1 MKRLLLILF
10 LILLLACNKR
20 PEPVV
25 EPQPVPFA
33 FSDTLLR
40 IDSLMQHD
48 ADSALLMLTSFRPTE
63 GSGKISST
71 FNANYQSLLL
81 SEALYKTDNPQLNRF
96 VGIETFQETSLQD
109 AMRYF
114 DSIVV
119 HYPGNDDLIVLSARS
134 HYMNGVGFYENDSV
148 VEACKEYLH
157 TLEIMEGHFDEK
169 QLVGYK
175 AKFMGLTYTR
185 LGEIFLNN
193 GLGTPAIDSYNNAI
207 NYFAL
212 LPNYSLANTFLHLG
226 TSYLLSN
233 RTDSAFYC
241 YNESINLAMEQ
252 NRTSVLCG
260 ALGEI
265 APLYY
270 EMGYKDSAFMMIRK
284 AILLSTNDDQYLAHC
299 FTYGYLLSKE
309 CRYDSAIYYLKQSV
323 NRNTFATKT
332 VSAELLVNC
341 YQTLGDTAK
350 MQYYKTIYGDY
361 FSKYRS
367 NSDIMSEL
375 SDVYEIYTQK
385 ELQKEYIKTMKERNC
400 RIITYSS
407 VIFVIVFIFVVFVKK
422 KFYIKEKAI
431 ADMQRKLESN
441 PFINEPI
448 CKSILTAVSHKHFKT
463 KVRFEEYKE
472 YALSKNQLL
481 ALRDAVDRHFDNFTQ
496 KLRHDYPELSNDD
509 IDCCCLLLLG
519 LKDVE
524 VSALIQKDYSTIN
537 RRKHR
542 FEDLSIMDKIRAI
555 NYHTTS

>member
-1 MKRLLLILF
+1 M
-10 LILLLACNKR
+10 
-20 PEPVV
+20 
-25 EPQPVPFA
+25 
-33 FSDTLLR
+33 
-40 IDSLMQHD
+40 
-48 ADSALLMLTSFRPTE
+48 
-63 GSGKISST
+63 
-71 FNANYQSLLL
+71 
-81 SEALYKTDNPQLNRF
+81 
-96 VGIETFQETSLQD
+96 
-109 AMRYF
+109 
-114 DSIVV
+114 
-119 HYPGNDDLIVLSARS
+119 
-134 HYMNGVGFYENDSV
+134 
-148 VEACKEYLH
+148 
-157 TLEIMEGHFDEK
+157 
-169 QLVGYK
+169 
-175 AKFMGLTYTR
+175 
-185 LGEIFLNN
+185 
-193 GLGTPAIDSYNNAI
+193 
-207 NYFAL
+207 
-212 LPNYSLANTFLHLG
+212 
-226 TSYLLSN
+226 
-233 RTDSAFYC
+233 
-241 YNESINLAMEQ
+241 
-252 NRTSVLCG
+252 
-260 ALGEI
+260 
-265 APLYY
+265 
-270 EMGYKDSAFMMIRK
+270 
-284 AILLSTNDDQYLAHC
+284 
-299 FTYGYLLSKE
+299 SKE

-375 SDVYEIYTQK
+375 SVYEIYTQK

-472 YALSKNQLL
+472 YTLSKNQLL

>member
-1 MKRLLLILF
+1 MKHCFGILS
-10 LILLLACNKR
+10 LLLALVFSCSKPE

-25 EPQPVPFA
+25 EPLPFA
-33 FSDTLLR
+33 ISDTLLR

-48 ADSALLMLTSFRPTE
+48 ADSALIMLMSFRPTE
-63 GSGKISST
+63 GSGEISYK
-71 FNANYQSLLL
+71 FNDNYQSLLL
-81 SEALYKTDNPQLNRF
+81 AEALYKTDNPQYYRD
-96 VGIETFQETSLQD
+96 SLQT

-114 DSIVV
+114 DSLAQQYPHDDDIIVF
-119 HYPGNDDLIVLSARS
+119 SARS
-134 HYMNGVGFYENDSV
+134 HYMSGVGYYEIDSIV
-148 VEACKEYLH
+148 VACKEYLK
-157 TLEIMEGHFDEK
+157 TLEIMENHFDVDN
-169 QLVGYK
+169 LTGYK

-207 NYFAL
+207 KYFAL
-212 LPNYSLANTFLHLG
+212 LPNYSLANTYLHLG
-226 TSYLLSN
+226 TSYILSN
-233 RTDSAFYC
+233 RTDSALYY
-241 YNESINLAMEQ
+241 YNESINLAREQ
-252 NRTSVLCG
+252 NKTSVLCG

-265 APLYY
+265 SSLYY
-270 EMGYKDSAFMMIRK
+270 EMGYKDSAFLMLRK
-284 AILLSTNDDQYLAHC
+284 ALLLSTNDDQYLAHC

-309 CRYDSAIYYLKQSV
+309 CRYDSAIYYLEQSI

-341 YQTLGDTAK
+341 YKILGDTAN

-361 FSKYRS
+361 FPKYRS
-367 NSDIMSEL
+367 NFDIMSEL
-375 SDVYEIYTQK
+375 SNIYEIYKQEK
-385 ELQKEYIKTMKERNC
+385 LQKEYIEINRKRNR
-400 RIITYSS
+400 RIITCSS
-407 VIFVIVFIFVVFVKK
+407 VIFVIVFIFVVFVSK
-422 KFYIKEKAI
+422 KFYIKKKAF

-448 CKSILTAVSHKHFKT
+448 CKNILTAVSLKHFKT
-463 KVRFEEYKE
+463 KIRFDEYKE

-496 KLRHDYPELSNDD
+496 KLRNDYPELSNDD

-524 VSALIQKDYSTIN
+524 VSALIQKDYTTIN

-542 FEDLSIMDKIRAI
+542 FEDLSIMDKIRAT
-555 NYHTTS
+555 NYNTTS